1 MRGVGIALCP
11 ERVVADDIA
20 RGRLK
25 RLNWPH
31 APAETMILMITHVE
45 KWRSPLLED
54 FMDMAREGIRLE

>member
-1 MRGVGIALCP
+1 M
-11 ERVVADDIA
+11 ADDIA